1 MKMTV
6 KDMIQKAK
14 EVRSKGFLKHYA
26 EEFKNA
32 EGAVSIAAIAAEC
45 ISILILIEVLVLI
58 PQIGSAIED
67 NMPDIPT
74 NSSWTEYTGAGAD
87 TWGTVS
93 PLVTVCVI
101 CCLIGLVLKVIYD
114 LRRD

>member
-1 MKMTV
+1 MTV

-14 EVRSKGFLKHYA
+14 EVRTKGFLKHYA
-26 EEFKNA
+26 EEFKKA
-32 EGAVSIAAIAAEC
+32 EGAVSIGKIAAEC
-45 ISILILIEVLVLI
+45 ISILILIVVLVLI

-67 NMPDIPT
+67 NMPAIENT
-74 NSSWTEYTGAGAD
+74 SAWHEYAGEGAT

-114 LRRD
+114 LRQN

>member
-1 MKMTV
+1 MTV
-6 KDMIQKAK
+6 KDMIQKAQAI
-14 EVRSKGFLKHYA
+14 RSKGFLKHYA

-32 EGAVSIAAIAAEC
+32 EGAVSIGKIAAEC
-45 ISILILIEVLVLI
+45 ISILILIVVLVLI

-67 NMPDIPT
+67 NMPPMNAT
-74 NSSWTEYTGAGAD
+74 SAWKEYAGNGAD

-101 CCLIGLVLKVIYD
+101 VCLIGLVLKVIYD
-114 LRRD
+114 LRQN

>member
-1 MKMTV
+1 MTV

-26 EEFKNA
+26 EEFKKA
-32 EGAVSIAAIAAEC
+32 EGAVSIGKIAAEC
-45 ISILILIEVLVLI
+45 ISILILIVVLVLI

-67 NMPDIPT
+67 NMPAIDA
-74 NSSWTEYTGAGAD
+74 NSSWKEYAGNGAE

-93 PLVTVCVI
+93 PLITVCVI
-101 CCLIGLVLKVIYD
+101 VALIGMVLKVIYD
-114 LRRD
+114 LRQN